1 MGFVLNLWAMNE
13 IINPLTVH
21 WSCIY
26 KTSCAWYCLVFH
38 VLCSIPLNDYKLL
51 VCDIQQLLVAV
62 TIHSCSS
69 SGSQYFRIIEDLITL
84 LGFMQ
89 TSKMRRTQGEGW
101 ISEIQ
106 YTCKI
111 HWRCHLPCAAVLY
124 DIKLSGSAAERNRAV
139 TSLSSTV
146 EWRVIWEISR
156 ISICPLNGFLSF
168 SPKFAVWKISLPS
181 LAH

>member
-1 MGFVLNLWAMNE
+1 MKSLILSLFIDLAYTRLPALNIFLFFM
-13 IINPLTVH
+13 
-21 WSCIY
+21 S
-26 KTSCAWYCLVFH
+26 S
-38 VLCSIPLNDYKLL
+38 LCSIPLNDYKLL

-111 HWRCHLPCAAVLY
+111 HRRCHVLCSAVLY
-124 DIKLSGSAAERNRAV
+124 DIKLSSSAAERNRAV
-139 TSLSSTV
+139 TSLTTTA
-146 EWRVIWEISR
+146 EWRVI
-156 ISICPLNGFLSF
+156 
-168 SPKFAVWKISLPS
+168 
-181 LAH
+181 